1 MDRCA
6 GPCWGTGPSSEG
18 KKRTERLFMFH
29 LELPSAGD
37 PRTTPPGSCVACGRT
52 HARSRSRQRTHK
64 TRPAHAR
71 PLKPFTTDQSCV
83 SLGDLASRLSS
94 PASCRCRG
102 PRGRPP
108 LAALNPPLTGMFILR
123 AVTFRSFRRD
133 CVFSQRSLSTV
144 YKHSDTGSSVY

>member
-1 MDRCA
+1 MLGRA
-6 GPCWGTGPSSEG
+6 GGLAHRLRG
-18 KKRTERLFMFH
+18 KRGQSGCLCFIWNCPPQATRGRPRL
-29 LELPSAGD
+29 EAVWPVDA
-37 PRTTPPGSCVACGRT
+37 RT